1 MIFNKLQISMNFKAA
16 LFLAGALAAVS
27 ASSFQESTQE
37 LAQAE
42 CHPGYSRCTRCFG
55 AAKKR
60 ANRYRAIVNWR
71 NSQNK
76 ANVAWYHRH
85 NRVRVSKVRYWSNN
99 WYRAQYKRYI
109 ARHRYISKRYAQLIA
124 YYNRLYANCQ

>member
-1 MIFNKLQISMNFKAA
+1 MNFKS
-16 LFLAGALAAVS
+16 LVFIAGAVALAS
-27 ASSFQESTQE
+27 ASSFEESTQE

-71 NSQNK
+71 NSQIRANNK
-76 ANVAWYHRH
+76 WYQGRYNYRNRMYKYYSATYYAAQLRSLRARQRSIA
-85 NRVRVSKVRYWSNN
+85 NRVRSWTAQTNRY
-99 WYRAQYKRYI
+99 
-109 ARHRYISKRYAQLIA
+109 
-124 YYNRLYANCQ
+124 YANCQ

>member
-1 MIFNKLQISMNFKAA
+1 MNFKS
-16 LFLAGALAAVS
+16 LVFIAGAVALAS

-60 ANRYRAIVNWR
+60 ANRYKAIVNWR
-71 NSQNK
+71 NSQNR
-76 ANVAWYHRH
+76 ANSKWYHRQLATRNRQYKYYSATWYAAQLKMYRARQRVIA
-85 NRVRVSKVRYWSNN
+85 NRVRSWTAQTNRY
-99 WYRAQYKRYI
+99 
-109 ARHRYISKRYAQLIA
+109 
-124 YYNRLYANCQ
+124 YANCQ

>member
-1 MIFNKLQISMNFKAA
+1 MNFKS
-16 LFLAGALAAVS
+16 LVFIAGAVALAS
-27 ASSFQESTQE
+27 ASSFEESTQE

-71 NSQNK
+71 NTQNK
-76 ANVAWYHRH
+76 ANSKWYHSKLAYR
-85 NRVRVSKVRYWSNN
+85 NR
-99 WYRAQYKRYI
+99 
-109 ARHRYISKRYAQLIA
+109 
-124 YYNRLYANCQ
+124 